1 MVGVSWLETPTNPM
15 LKVIDL
21 ERVAY
26 SGMLCEPV
34 RDLQGRCRLP
44 LHTQSECFN
53 SAQRQKRIEWP
64 LNCAGS
70 ILQECQPI
78 AELGI
83 VTDNHDATYHVG
95 MAIEVFGGGVHDKIE
110 AVFKRPLNPRTGE
123 RIVAHGRNLLWPG

>member
-1 MVGVSWLETPTNPM
+1 MGGQAWITYA
-15 LKVIDL
+15 
-21 ERVAY
+21 AY

-70 ILQECQPI
+70 ILQECQAI

-95 MAIEVFGGGVHDKIE
+95 VAIEVFGG
-110 AVFKRPLNPRTGE
+110 ALSPR
-123 RIVAHGRNLLWPG
+123 RWCRQILA